1 MPTAV
6 PNNAPLPGSV
16 NINRQNPTL
25 VPNVDKPVAINGLV
39 TLKSPAGFVKL
50 FPRANASITVTVG
63 GTANPTDV
71 LSLIFTSGLLG
82 AFGNPVTVSYTVGG
96 SDDLEHIAEGLADA
110 VNNNALLQSFGVYA
124 DAAGDVIT
132 IYWPGPGGNFCTLTK
147 SIVGSTDETLT
158 LNPVSGVLAG
168 GSGPVIPF
176 ANFSFSFAGIVTAYW
191 IGKPTNVA
199 YNVLAALIAQGK
211 PIA

>member
-25 VPNVDKPVAINGLV
+25 VPNVDKPVAINGVMALR
-39 TLKSPAGFVKL
+39 SPSGFVKL
-50 FPRANASITVTVG
+50 FPRANASIAVTVG
-63 GTANPTDV
+63 GTANPADV
-71 LSLIFTSGLLG
+71 ISLIFTSGLFTP
-82 AFGNPVTVSYTVGG
+82 FGNPVTVSYTVGG
-96 SDDLEHIAEGLADA
+96 TDDLEAITEGLAAA
-110 VNNNALLQSFGVYA
+110 VNSNATLQSFGVFA
-124 DAAGDVIT
+124 DAAKDVLT
-132 IYWPGPGGNFCTLTK
+132 IYWPGPGGNFCTLTN

-168 GSGPVIPF
+168 GSGPIIPF
-176 ANFSFSFAGIVTAYW
+176 ANFSFSFGGIVTAYW